1 MRSYRRTRTP
11 LTFRSARPRNLN
23 RSRVTTSSNS
33 RLLDP
38 MNTLPIGVAISLMPR
53 VRSDSVRRG
62 DGNEL
67 TSSGHPVQVWGVNTL
82 SRMVS

>member
-1 MRSYRRTRTP
+1 
-11 LTFRSARPRNLN
+11 
-23 RSRVTTSSNS
+23 
-33 RLLDP
+33 
-38 MNTLPIGVAISLMPR
+38 MNTLPIWVATSLMPR